1 MKEKRAVHKESIIKT
16 LEENAKDTR
25 KFWSTI
31 KSIMKKEQHIS
42 SVTSQEWFD
51 HFNTILDCESLSVSD
66 NEVENNALASTFGPV
81 ESVDTLDDVISVS
94 EVQAAIKALKDNKA
108 AGPDGLSSEFFRY
121 SAPCV
126 LHFLTEYFNK
136 LFNTGTFPSEW
147 SESVIL
153 PIYKKT

>member
-1 MKEKRAVHKESIIKT
+1 
-16 LEENAKDTR
+16 
-25 KFWSTI
+25 
-31 KSIMKKEQHIS
+31 MKKEQHIN

-51 HFNTILDCESLSVSD
+51 HFNKVLDCESLAVSD
-66 NEVENNALASTFGPV
+66 NEVENNALASTFGPM
-81 ESVDTLDDVISVS
+81 ESVDTLGGVISVS
-94 EVQAAIKALKDNKA
+94 EVQAVIKALKDNKA
-108 AGPDGLSSEFFRY
+108 AGPDGLSSKFFRY

-153 PIYKKT
+153 QI

>member
-1 MKEKRAVHKESIIKT
+1 M
-16 LEENAKDTR
+16 LEENAKDAK

-31 KSIMKKEQHIS
+31 KSIMKKKQHFS

-51 HFNTILDCESLSVSD
+51 HFNKVLDCESFSVSD

-81 ESVDTLDDVISVS
+81 ESVDTLDGVITVS
-94 EVQAAIKALKDNKA
+94 EVQAAIKALKDNTA
-108 AGPDGLSSEFFRY
+108 TGPDGLSSEFFRY

-147 SESVIL
+147 SKSVIL
-153 PIYKKT
+153 PIYKKKKRWRQFSQ